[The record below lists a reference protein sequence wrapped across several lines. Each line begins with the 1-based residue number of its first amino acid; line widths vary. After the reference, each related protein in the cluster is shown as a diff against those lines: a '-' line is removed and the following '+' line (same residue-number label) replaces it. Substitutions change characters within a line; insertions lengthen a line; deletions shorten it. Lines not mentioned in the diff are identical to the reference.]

1 MVMLAQM
8 LGSTSGDPYNLA
20 EHIGVLVVVIGVLAT
35 LFATAVGLAGR
46 LFSAAQLARFEALG
60 EKISALAQTVVERG
74 EQDAR
79 EHSEF
84 RDALS
89 RHEREIAQLQG
100 ATFSRRWLDSGAGG
114 TERGEDGG

>member
-1 MVMLAQM
+1 MLTLAQVVA
-8 LGSTSGDPYNLA
+8 SANGDPYNLA
-20 EHIGVLVVVIGVLAT
+20 EHIGVLFVVIGLLAS
-35 LFATAVGLAGR
+35 LFAGAVALAGR
-46 LFSAAQLARFEALG
+46 LFSSAQAARFEALG
-60 EKISALAQTVVERG
+60 EKISSLAQTVVERG

-114 TERGEDGG
+114 VERGEESG